1 MIQEIFLDLKKKLKE
16 LKIQYF
22 DILRIFLSMEKKKKT
37 IINQ

>member
-1 MIQEIFLDLKKKLKE
+1 MIQEIFLDLKKKLKG
-16 LKIQYF
+16 LKIQYL

>member
-16 LKIQYF
+16 LKIQYL